1 MDGIARAY
9 FPGLLKLTALDT
21 LTLAAGLWLTGFPV
35 PIVLALICAVLA
47 WIPYVG
53 SILGG
58 VLVVLV
64 AATDFPGTPT
74 MAYSAV
80 ARLLDDF
87 VYMPVTVGHSL
98 RMNPLVTVLMILA
111 GGAVEGHGNRLRRC
125 RKPAKKSSMVNE
137 IQQTLVNAKEM
148 SSTLAFCE
156 YQNDLVVD
164 LFPPGRP
171 ASWSRQALWFART
184 PRHGDLRRVVWCR
197 RPGRSRRV
205 VRRRSGLA
213 QGVSRPSPR
222 HARTRHLWR
231 RLPRTGS
238 GRLRIILKTS
248 PQRRKDRKGNNRLI
262 VLDHSPCG

>member
-1 MDGIARAY
+1 
-9 FPGLLKLTALDT
+9 
-21 LTLAAGLWLTGFPV
+21 
-35 PIVLALICAVLA
+35 
-47 WIPYVG
+47 
-53 SILGG
+53 
-58 VLVVLV
+58 
-64 AATDFPGTPT
+64 
-74 MAYSAV
+74 
-80 ARLLDDF
+80 
-87 VYMPVTVGHSL
+87 
-98 RMNPLVTVLMILA
+98 
-111 GGAVEGHGNRLRRC
+111 
-125 RKPAKKSSMVNE
+125 MVNE
-137 IQQTLVNAKEM
+137 VQQTLVNAKEM

-238 GRLRIILKTS
+238 GRLRIMLPRMDRRPLKSNSVLSCRQSTTGCCRILAS
-248 PQRRKDRKGNNRLI
+248 VWAMCGSRMDCQPSERLPA
-262 VLDHSPCG
+262 LA